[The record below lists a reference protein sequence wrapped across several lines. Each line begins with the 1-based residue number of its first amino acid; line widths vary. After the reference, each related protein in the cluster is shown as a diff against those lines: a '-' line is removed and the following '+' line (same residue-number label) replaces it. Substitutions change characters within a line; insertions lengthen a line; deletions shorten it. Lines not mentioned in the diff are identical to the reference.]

1 MKKIQL
7 SVLQFMIMLIT
18 TLCMNAQVSL
28 NVASNKVTLIDMVHE
43 YSIGEMTFVSTN
55 RNSSL
60 ILTQGFL
67 QPFLNPSHIQINDE
81 VNNLINLTKQI
92 NIYPNPTQHL
102 LNIETV
108 ESSVGDFQ
116 YQLFDAAGRIVLSQ
130 KVQTTLGINKFTMDL
145 RGFVTGNY
153 FMMISTVND
162 KGEPMNNSYKIQK
175 LN

>member
-1 MKKIQL
+1 
-7 SVLQFMIMLIT
+7 MIMLIT